1 MNCDE
6 SRELILDVVYGE
18 ELQSRVC
25 FDFFKHL
32 DGCPDCGSE
41 YREFL
46 TTREMLQGWEL
57 EESEPNAVE
66 PRVKSSAEPWMQ
78 NKKRGLGSVS
88 WWSMLQRVAAG
99 FLILMGIVSI
109 FQHYG
114 YLGGRKILVS
124 EKQLTEMV
132 HDMIVVDQAQERH
145 LIGKALVSFRED
157 VEAQR
162 NQDMQEVY
170 SSLVSLEQRYT
181 DNLEENNRYLKA
193 LLTK

>member
-18 ELQSRVC
+18 EVQSRAC

-32 DGCPDCGSE
+32 DNCSDCSSE

-46 TTREMLQGWEL
+46 TTREMLQSWEL
-57 EESEPNAVE
+57 EEPSVIDP
-66 PRVKSSAEPWMQ
+66 PVKVSAKPWMQ
-78 NKKRGLGSVS
+78 KQRGRFGSVS
-88 WWSMLQRVAAG
+88 WWLMLQKVAAG

-114 YLGGRKILVS
+114 YLGGRKVMVS
-124 EKQLTEMV
+124 EQQLTEMV
-132 HDMIVVDQAQERH
+132 NDMIVVKQSEERH
-145 LIGKALVSFRED
+145 LIGKALVAFRED
-157 VEAQR
+157 VESQR
-162 NQDMQEVY
+162 NQDMQDVY
-170 SSLVSLEQRYT
+170 NNLVSLEQRYA

>member
-18 ELQSRVC
+18 EVPSRTC

-32 DGCPDCGSE
+32 DGCPDCSSE
-41 YREFL
+41 YRELL
-46 TTREMLQGWEL
+46 TTREMLQSWEL
-57 EESEPNAVE
+57 DEPSAAE
-66 PRVKSSAEPWMQ
+66 PPVNNGAKPWMQ
-78 NKKRGLGSVS
+78 SQRRRLGSVS
-88 WWSMLQRVAAG
+88 WWSMLQKVAAG

-114 YLGGRKILVS
+114 YLGGRKVLVS

-132 HDMIVVDQAQERH
+132 HDMIVVDQTEERRM
-145 LIGKALVSFRED
+145 IGKALVAFRED

-162 NQDMQEVY
+162 SQDMQDVY
-170 SSLVSLEQRYT
+170 NNLVSLEQRYA
-181 DNLEENNRYLKA
+181 DNLEENNRYLKV

>member
-6 SRELILDVVYGE
+6 SRELMLDAVYGE

-32 DGCPDCGSE
+32 DHCPECSSE
-41 YREFL
+41 YQEFL

-57 EESEPNAVE
+57 EEPSADQAPAT
-66 PRVKSSAEPWMQ
+66 SSSKPWMQ
-78 NKKRGLGSVS
+78 KRPGRLGSVP
-88 WWSMLQRVAAG
+88 WWPMLQRVAAG

-124 EKQLTEMV
+124 EQQLTEMV
-132 HDMIVVDQAQERH
+132 NDMIVIKQAEERQM
-145 LIGKALVSFRED
+145 IGKVLIQFRED
-157 VEAQR
+157 VDLQR
-162 NQDMQEVY
+162 NQDTQEMY
-170 SSLVSLEQRYT
+170 NTLVSLEQRYA

>member
-6 SRELILDVVYGE
+6 SRELILDAVYGE

-32 DGCPDCGSE
+32 DSCPDCSSE
-41 YREFL
+41 YQEFL

-57 EESEPNAVE
+57 EEPSAAVA
-66 PRVKSSAEPWMQ
+66 PAKSFSRPWMQ
-78 NKKRGLGSVS
+78 SRRSRLGSLS
-88 WWSMLQRVAAG
+88 WWPMLQKVAAG

-124 EKQLTEMV
+124 EQQLIEMV
-132 HDMIVVDQAQERH
+132 NDMIVVKQAEERH
-145 LIGKALVSFRED
+145 MIGKVLIQFRED
-157 VEAQR
+157 VDLQR
-162 NQDMQEVY
+162 SQDMQEVY
-170 SSLVSLEQRYT
+170 NTLVSLEQRYT
-181 DNLEENNRYLKA
+181 DNLEENNRYLKV

>member
-18 ELQSRVC
+18 EVPSRTC

-32 DGCPDCGSE
+32 DGCPDCSSE
-41 YREFL
+41 YRELL

-57 EESEPNAVE
+57 DEPSAAE
-66 PRVKSSAEPWMQ
+66 PPVKNGAKPWMQ
-78 NKKRGLGSVS
+78 SQRRRLGSVS
-88 WWSMLQRVAAG
+88 WWSMLQKVAAG

-132 HDMIVVDQAQERH
+132 HDMIVVNQAEERH
-145 LIGKALVSFRED
+145 MIGKVLIQFRED
-157 VEAQR
+157 VDLQR
-162 NQDMQEVY
+162 NQDMQDVY
-170 SSLVSLEQRYT
+170 NNLVSLEQRYA

>member
-18 ELQSRVC
+18 EVQSRSC

-32 DGCPDCGSE
+32 DTCPDCSGE

-46 TTREMLQGWEL
+46 TTREMLQSWEL
-57 EESEPNAVE
+57 AEPSAAEEPPA
-66 PRVKSSAEPWMQ
+66 KISAKPWMQ
-78 NKKRGLGSVS
+78 NQRRRLGSVS
-88 WWSMLQRVAAG
+88 WWLMLQRVAAG

-114 YLGGRKILVS
+114 YLGGRKLMVS

-145 LIGKALVSFRED
+145 LIGKALVAFRED
-157 VEAQR
+157 VESQR
-162 NQDMQEVY
+162 SQDMQDVY
-170 SSLVSLEQRYT
+170 NHLVSLEQRYA

>member
-18 ELQSRVC
+18 ELQSRTC

-32 DGCPDCGSE
+32 DSCPDCSGE

-46 TTREMLQGWEL
+46 TTRDMLQGWEL
-57 EESEPNAVE
+57 EEPGE
-66 PRVKSSAEPWMQ
+66 VKPQGRPTVKPWMQ
-78 NKKRGLGSVS
+78 DRRGRVSPVS
-88 WWSMLQRVAAG
+88 WWSMLQKIAAG

-114 YLGGRKILVS
+114 YMGGRKVLVS
-124 EKQLTEMV
+124 ERQLAEMV
-132 HDMIVVDQAQERH
+132 QDMIVVNQTEERRA
-145 LIGKALVSFRED
+145 IGKVLIQFRED
-157 VEAQR
+157 IELQR
-162 NQDMQEVY
+162 KQDMQDVY
-170 SSLVSLEQRYT
+170 NNFVSLEQRYA

>member
-6 SRELILDVVYGE
+6 SREVILDVVYGE
-18 ELQSRVC
+18 ELQSRTC

-32 DGCPDCGSE
+32 DSCPDCGSE
-41 YREFL
+41 YKELL
-46 TTREMLQGWEL
+46 TTREMLQDWEL
-57 EESEPNAVE
+57 EEPSELAPVRN
-66 PRVKSSAEPWMQ
+66 SASPWAQ
-78 NKKRGLGSVS
+78 KRPGRFGSVS
-88 WWSMLQRVAAG
+88 WWLMLQKVAAG

-132 HDMIVVDQAQERH
+132 HDMIVVNQAEERH
-145 LIGKALVSFRED
+145 VIGRALVAFRED
-157 VEAQR
+157 IEAQR
-162 NQDMQEVY
+162 NQDMQENY
-170 SSLVSLEQRYT
+170 SNFVSLEQRYT
-181 DNLEENNRYLKA
+181 DNLEENNRYLKV

>member
-18 ELQSRVC
+18 ELQSRIC

-32 DGCPDCGSE
+32 DSCPDCTSE

-46 TTREMLQGWEL
+46 VTREMLQGWQL
-57 EESEPNAVE
+57 EEPSAAD
-66 PRVKSSAEPWMQ
+66 PRLESPARPWMQ
-78 NKKRGLGSVS
+78 NQRRRLGSVS
-88 WWSMLQRVAAG
+88 WWGMLQKVAAG

-124 EKQLTEMV
+124 EQQLTEMV
-132 HDMIVVDQAQERH
+132 HDMITVNQAEERR
-145 LIGKALVSFRED
+145 LIGQALVHLKED
-157 VEAQR
+157 VELQR
-162 NQDMQEVY
+162 NQDMQDVY
-170 SSLVSLEQRYT
+170 NNLVSLEQRYT

>member
-18 ELQSRVC
+18 EVPSRSC

-32 DGCPDCGSE
+32 DSCPDCTSE

-46 TTREMLQGWEL
+46 STREMLQSWQL
-57 EESEPNAVE
+57 EEPSAAEAGV
-66 PRVKSSAEPWMQ
+66 SSAARPWMQ
-78 NKKRGLGSVS
+78 IRRFRWISGS
-88 WWSMLQRVAAG
+88 WWGMLQKVAAG
-99 FLILMGIVSI
+99 VLILIGIVSI
-109 FQHYG
+109 FQHFG
-114 YLGGRKILVS
+114 YLGGRKLMVS

-132 HDMIVVDQAQERH
+132 QDMIVVNQAEERH
-145 LIGKALVSFRED
+145 MIGQTLILFRED
-157 VEAQR
+157 VELQR
-162 NQDMQEVY
+162 NQDLQDVY
-170 SSLVSLEQRYT
+170 NNLVSLEQRYT

>member
-18 ELQSRVC
+18 EVQSRTC

-32 DGCPDCGSE
+32 DGCPDCSSE

-57 EESEPNAVE
+57 DEPSAVE
-66 PRVKSSAEPWMQ
+66 PPVKNGAKPWMQ
-78 NKKRGLGSVS
+78 NQRRRLGSIS
-88 WWSMLQRVAAG
+88 WWSMLQKVAAG

-132 HDMIVVDQAQERH
+132 QDMIVVNQTEERRVIGQA
-145 LIGKALVSFRED
+145 LIRFRED
-157 VEAQR
+157 VELQR
-162 NQDMQEVY
+162 NQDMQDVY
-170 SSLVSLEQRYT
+170 NNFVSLEQRYA

>member
-18 ELQSRVC
+18 EVPSRSC

-32 DGCPDCGSE
+32 DSCPDCTSE

-46 TTREMLQGWEL
+46 STREMLQSWQL
-57 EESEPNAVE
+57 EEPSAAESS
-66 PRVKSSAEPWMQ
+66 VKSAARPWMQ
-78 NKKRGLGSVS
+78 GRRFLLDSGS
-88 WWSMLQRVAAG
+88 WWGMLQKVAAG
-99 FLILMGIVSI
+99 VLILMGIASI

-114 YLGGRKILVS
+114 YLGGRKVMVS
-124 EKQLTEMV
+124 EQQLTEMV
-132 HDMIVVDQAQERH
+132 HDMIVVSQAQERRVIGQE
-145 LIGKALVSFRED
+145 LIRFS
-157 VEAQR
+157 EAVDLQR
-162 NQDMQEVY
+162 NQDLQDVY
-170 SSLVSLEQRYT
+170 NNLVSLEQRYT